1 MAETGWFMPLTR
13 ESLSGV
19 GFFADYV
26 QLHFNLNPLLNV
38 YTPIR
43 VTVDGTSR
51 STGQEGFADALLGQ
65 MNKRVAKVT
74 IEPERCIAILFKDDS
89 VISFETTKNPAFP
102 QSFTLFTNAGV
113 FEE

>member
-1 MAETGWFMPLTR
+1 MAEAGWFAPLTR

-38 YTPIR
+38 YTSIR
-43 VTVDGTSR
+43 VTTDGASR
-51 STGQEGFADALLGQ
+51 KTGEAGFAEALLGQ
-65 MNKRVAKVT
+65 MSKRVAKVT
-74 IEPERCIAILFKDDS
+74 IEPERCISIHFKDDS
-89 VISFETTKNPAFP
+89 VVSFETARHSGLA

-113 FEE
+113 YEE

>member
-1 MAETGWFMPLTR
+1 MAEAGWFAPLTR

-19 GFFADYV
+19 GFFSDYV

-43 VTVDGTSR
+43 VTMDGS
-51 STGQEGFADALLGQ
+51 SWKTGEAGFADALLGQ
-65 MNKRVAKVT
+65 MNKRVAKVMV
-74 IEPERCIAILFKDDS
+74 EPERCISIHFKDDS
-89 VISFETTKNPAFP
+89 VVSFETARNSAFP